1 MGGEEEVG
9 GEWGRVTII
18 SIYYV
23 KKLIFNQKTEK
34 KIGNSGAMPL
44 NMYDTM
50 QTKDKPFSIICK
62 HFWESIEFLIFV
74 LEHLLFWLAY

>member
-18 SIYYV
+18 SVYYV
-23 KKLIFNQKTEK
+23 KKNYFQQKNWEK
-34 KIGNSGAMPL
+34 IENSGAML
-44 NMYDTM
+44 LIMYDTM

-62 HFWESIEFLIFV
+62 HFWESIEFLS
-74 LEHLLFWLAY
+74 LY